1 MSYVKQDWKDYPDT
15 TTPINSQ
22 RLNHIED
29 GIAAALTS
37 DNITT
42 DMTSTDN
49 NKVPNAKTIR
59 QYVDGTLLWTNSS
72 PTKSFS
78 NQTISLS
85 NLNYDYYKIIFKS
98 KNDEDRWF
106 TIELMA
112 NHTTLLTYNAD
123 NDSGLYTYLREVTS
137 NSTGFVFGTART
149 VRYNSRSNDDERC
162 IPMYIVGYN
171 TGILGSVKNETK

>member
-1 MSYVKQDWKDYPDT
+1 MAYIKQDWKDYPDT
-15 TTPINSQ
+15 TTPINST
-22 RLNHIED
+22 RLNHMED
-29 GIAAALTS
+29 GISAALTE

-42 DMTSTDN
+42 DMTSTEE
-49 NKVPNAKTIR
+49 NKIPEVSSVKEYI
-59 QYVDGTLLWTNSS
+59 DGTLLWSNSKPNSS
-72 PTKSFS
+72 FS
-78 NQTISLS
+78 EQTISLK
-85 NLNYDYYKIIFKS
+85 NLDYDYYKIIFKG

-106 TIELMA
+106 TTELMA

-162 IPMYIVGYN
+162 IPIYIVGYN
-171 TGILGSVKNETK
+171 TGILSQV